1 MASIDTETYE
11 VKTKVSDR
19 QFEFLE
25 KRAKELG
32 LSKEE
37 LLRWYIVSD
46 MVRIVDDKR
55 KNRNIEKKRFRFYA
69 YIFLYLFYI
78 FCLELGLS
86 SKNLRHIFPK
96 IFIRNVIIEIFIK
109 FFFILIFIALRG

>member
-1 MASIDTETYE
+1 MANIDTETYE

-37 LLRWYIVSD
+37 LMRWYIVSD
-46 MVRIVDDKR
+46 MVRIADDR
-55 KNRNIEKKRFRFYA
+55 QKNKNIEKKRFS
-69 YIFLYLFYI
+69 
-78 FCLELGLS
+78 LEGIIS
-86 SKNLRHIFPK
+86 GSTVTDEDFEEAKNIWTPK
-96 IFIRNVIIEIFIK
+96 
-109 FFFILIFIALRG
+109 LP

>member
-11 VKTKVSDR
+11 VKTQVSDQ

-37 LLRWYIVSD
+37 LLRT
-46 MVRIVDDKR
+46 
-55 KNRNIEKKRFRFYA
+55 KKQKY
-69 YIFLYLFYI
+69 
-78 FCLELGLS
+78 
-86 SKNLRHIFPK
+86 
-96 IFIRNVIIEIFIK
+96 
-109 FFFILIFIALRG
+109 

>member
-11 VKTKVSDR
+11 VKTQVSDR

-55 KNRNIEKKRFRFYA
+55 KNRNIEKKRFS
-69 YIFLYLFYI
+69 
-78 FCLELGLS
+78 LEGIIS
-86 SKNLRHIFPK
+86 GSTVTDEDFEEAKNIWIPK
-96 IFIRNVIIEIFIK
+96 SP
-109 FFFILIFIALRG
+109 

>member
-11 VKTKVSDR
+11 VKTQVSDQ

-55 KNRNIEKKRFRFYA
+55 KNRNIEKKRFS
-69 YIFLYLFYI
+69 
-78 FCLELGLS
+78 LEGIIS
-86 SKNLRHIFPK
+86 GSTVTDEDFEEAKNIWIPK
-96 IFIRNVIIEIFIK
+96 SP
-109 FFFILIFIALRG
+109 